1 MYGVIG
7 KCRKHNLLVGCKLNM
22 FDKAI
27 KPTLLYG
34 CEVWG
39 YCNSRLIEKLHLS
52 FVNRYKT

>member
-34 CEVWG
+34 CEVLG
-39 YCNSRLIEKLHLS
+39 Y
-52 FVNRYKT
+52 